1 MSHVGGCRLGAME
14 ENPQPLS
21 QPLQTSS
28 LGTVNHCKTP
38 LKALPWDKLLQS
50 PQRAWAWW
58 PQDKGW
64 PQAHGRGGSE
74 PGAQHTWP
82 WGGGTGD

>member
-21 QPLQTSS
+21 QPLQTSF

-38 LKALPWDKLLQS
+38 PKAFPWDKRAAVTSEGLGVVARGQGLAPS
-50 PQRAWAWW
+50 PQRV
-58 PQDKGW
+58 G
-64 PQAHGRGGSE
+64 E
-74 PGAQHTWP
+74 L
-82 WGGGTGD
+82 